1 MVVIVVAGGVMT
13 MLITMEM
20 VVAGMVMSS
29 MVVLGILI
37 VV

>member
-20 VVAGMVMSS
+20 VVAGMVMSRI
-29 MVVLGILI
+29 VVLGIL
-37 VV
+37 VVV